1 MLYETLPDDMG
12 CLYTYMHTEI
22 VVQHICD
29 EVVRVSFLGF
39 LSTLCS
45 TTCVPFYVHP
55 KKSAGKSI
63 RIYSPENQ
71 HVPWKSMVG
80 RCIPY
85 WNGPFSGDMLV
96 FWGVEYRTSKT
107 WEWTRSPN
115 LLWSTWIVPSD
126 LQRKQLVCRRCSAFF
141 RFANCFSFDVSAIN
155 LGVATNNKKYSI
167 LCDGTSGWSN
177 VTLATIS
184 CFQQFH
190 RRNQC
195 AELFQLV
202 SHRSWL
208 KTMSL

>member
-107 WEWTRSPN
+107 WQWTRSPN

-141 RFANCFSFDVSAIN
+141 QIRKLLQFWCQR
-155 LGVATNNKKYSI
+155 NKPW
-167 LCDGTSGWSN
+167 CSN
-177 VTLATIS
+177 QQQKIQYTLWWHFRLKQCYFGHHFMFPTIS
-184 CFQQFH
+184 
-190 RRNQC
+190 
-195 AELFQLV
+195 
-202 SHRSWL
+202 
-208 KTMSL
+208 